1 MEIKIGK
8 CKEEYRT
15 VESRSLNAAKKT
27 LELGTLKVQLDM
39 EDLKIVNPNQ
49 RQIGTTSK
57 ACVIH
62 LIKLTL
68 KKPGSSIS
76 GQFKVCFFFFFKVK
90 ISHT

>member
-1 MEIKIGK
+1 MLQK
-8 CKEEYRT
+8 
-15 VESRSLNAAKKT
+15 N

-57 ACVIH
+57 ACIIH

-68 KKPGSSIS
+68 KKPESSIS
-76 GQFKVCFFFFFKVK
+76 GQFKACLFYFF
-90 ISHT
+90 